1 MAADVT
7 GGAAPASA
15 YHDHAA
21 LFAAA
26 HRGAALCTVVGID
39 GGFSRRIGAQLAIL
53 PDGGF
58 VGSLADNCLE
68 NQLASDIAG
77 LKAPVTH
84 RYGSGSPFIDFRL
97 PCGGGIDVLLDP
109 APDRAACLAAASA
122 LTERGPAMLTL
133 PDNPRLA
140 VRNYI
145 PALVLDIVGSGPEV
159 QCLAALATASGVATR
174 VVGKDALTLGQKPG
188 YPVPD
193 RWTATVLLFHDHEW
207 EAAVLAHALSGDG
220 FYVGAQGGLVAR
232 EARRV
237 RLREIGLPLPQI
249 DRVKAPIGVIP
260 SCREP
265 GALAVSIL
273 AEIFAEYDRL
283 SA

>member
-1 MAADVT
+1 MMADVT
-7 GGAAPASA
+7 GAAAPASA

-26 HRGAALCTVVGID
+26 HDGAALCTVVGID

-68 NQLASDIAG
+68 NQLASDIAR

-109 APDRAACLAAASA
+109 NPDSAACLAAAGA
-122 LTERGPAMLTL
+122 LADRRPASLAL
-133 PDNPRLA
+133 PDNPRLV

-145 PALVLDIVGSGPEV
+145 PALSLDIVGSGPEV
-159 QCLAALATASGVATR
+159 QCLAALAMASGVATR

-232 EARRV
+232 EARRE
-237 RLREIGLPLPQI
+237 RLREFGLTLPQI
-249 DRVKAPIGVIP
+249 DRVKAPVGLIP

-265 GALAVSIL
+265 GTLAVSIL
-273 AEIFAEYDRL
+273 AEVFAEYDRL
-283 SA
+283 SC